1 MLGPRARSDVAVYCN
16 MFAVDQPSACGTDA
30 FGHVSLC
37 KQWFMINGARAFG
50 VFTIL
55 LTAAAISITV
65 LFLMGKSEKTSHKAA
80 IYTYCAAGEEGGCVR

>member
-1 MLGPRARSDVAVYCN
+1 
-16 MFAVDQPSACGTDA
+16 
-30 FGHVSLC
+30 
-37 KQWFMINGARAFG
+37 MINGARAFG